1 MNRLSVEQRVRV
13 LAALVDG
20 NSIRATV
27 RMTGA
32 AKGTIL
38 KLLAEIGTACAEYQ
52 HVTLVN
58 LPCKQVQVDEI
69 WAFVGCKNTNT
80 PKAKRS
86 KGERGDVWTWT
97 AIDADTKLIPAWHV
111 GNRDADSAAPFI
123 ANLQSR
129 LANRVQLTSDG
140 HHAYLKAVESSFG
153 WFGVDYA
160 MLVKIYGPSVEG
172 TRYSRRYSPPVCL
185 GATKEVIMGNPDTS
199 RISTSYVER
208 ANLTMRMSMRR
219 FTRLTN
225 AFSKKLEN
233 HKHAVALFTMH
244 YNFCRSHMTLAK
256 ANGGIHTTPAM
267 AAGVATHVWTLAEI
281 VALLPDQQREDSA
294 A

>member
-38 KLLAEIGTACAEYQ
+38 KLLAEVGTACAEYQ
-52 HVTLVN
+52 NETLVHLN
-58 LPCKQVQVDEI
+58 CQRLQVDEI

-80 PKAKRS
+80 PKEHRS

-97 AIDADTKLIPAWHV
+97 AVDAETKLIPSWHV
-111 GNRDADSAAPFI
+111 GSRDADSAYAFI
-123 ANLQSR
+123 SDLQGR
-129 LANRVQLTSDG
+129 LAHRVQLTSDG
-140 HHAYLKAVESSFG
+140 HHAYLKAVEAAFG
-153 WFGVDYA
+153 WSGVDFA
-160 MLVKIYGPSVEG
+160 RLIKIYGPSVEG
-172 TRYSRRYSPPVCL
+172 SAYSRRYSPPVCI
-185 GATKEVIMGNPDTS
+185 GATKEVIMGNPDS
-199 RISTSYVER
+199 DHISTSYVER
-208 ANLTMRMSMRR
+208 ANLTMRMGMRR

-225 AFSKKLEN
+225 AFSKKVEN
-233 HKHAVALFTMH
+233 HRHAVALFTMH
-244 YNFCRSHMTLAK
+244 YNFCRSHMTLTKAK
-256 ANGGIHTTPAM
+256 GGIHTTPAM
-267 AAGVATHVWTLAEI
+267 AAGVADHMWTLAEI
-281 VALLPDQQREDSA
+281 VQLLAPSVSDA